1 MSRSRRSFRA
11 LTATLIGLMLSLASA
26 AVAFAGDG
34 STPFP
39 K

>member
-11 LTATLIGLMLSLASA
+11 FAATILGVALSLAA
-26 AVAFAGDG
+26 TAVAFAGDG
-34 STPFP
+34 SSPFP